1 MNFLV
6 IDGAQDKI
14 NFFSIFNNNSYHKTI
29 KANKNNNE
37 KLSMELFKFF
47 EENSIKQSKLKNIIV
62 NQGPGKFS
70 GIRSTIAVA
79 KALSIT
85 NKLDLY
91 GFNSN
96 DLNGTN
102 YDHVINWAV
111 GTEYFIMQSQSIRLG
126 VFSNNTSLKMPT
138 ATSSGRQHI
147 DLIGF
152 TYGYSFHRGTTSITI
167 GGQYLVGKGRAQVYS
182 NDSKIFDYSRSDLS
196 FIVAAGFGI

>member
-47 EENSIKQSKLKNIIV
+47 DENSIKQSELKNIIV

-70 GIRSTIAVA
+70 GIRSSIAVA
-79 KALSIT
+79 KALSLT
-85 NKLDLY
+85 NKLYIY

-96 DLNGTN
+96 DLKGTN
-102 YDHVINWAV
+102 YEYVINLCKKGAL
-111 GTEYFIMQSQSIRLG
+111 TK
-126 VFSNNTSLKMPT
+126 N
-138 ATSSGRQHI
+138 
-147 DLIGF
+147 LINP
-152 TYGYSFHRGTTSITI
+152 
-167 GGQYLVGKGRAQVYS
+167 VYS
-182 NDSKIFDYSRSDLS
+182 S
-196 FIVAAGFGI
+196 

>member
-14 NFFSIFNNNSYHKTI
+14 IFFSIFNNNSYHKTI

-96 DLNGTN
+96 DLNGAN
-102 YDHVINWAV
+102 YDHIINLCKK
-111 GTEYFIMQSQSIRLG
+111 GT
-126 VFSNNTSLKMPT
+126 
-138 ATSSGRQHI
+138 
-147 DLIGF
+147 LIKNL
-152 TYGYSFHRGTTSITI
+152 INP
-167 GGQYLVGKGRAQVYS
+167 VYS
-182 NDSKIFDYSRSDLS
+182 S
-196 FIVAAGFGI
+196 